1 MYVRGVNAL
10 ADLARA
16 FGELVGHRMNDIRQS
31 SADSD
36 DEAVI
41 TLGLLNAVEENSA
54 LTQRSVAG
62 DLGIALGLANA
73 YLKRCARKGLIKVSM
88 APANRYAY
96 YLTPKGF
103 AEKSRLT
110 ARYLSISFNFFR
122 AAREQCSAT
131 FQECADR
138 GWRRVL
144 LAGVGDM
151 SEIATLCADDLGLE
165 LVGIFDPDA
174 EVGEIAGLT
183 VFAHMEDAGQFDA
196 VVITDLREP
205 QRIFNRLTKIVA
217 PERVLAPR
225 MLNVSRARP
234 KLVR

>member
-1 MYVRGVNAL
+1 M
-10 ADLARA
+10 
-16 FGELVGHRMNDIRQS
+16 VGHRMNEIRQQ

-54 LTQRSVAG
+54 ITQRSVAG
-62 DLGIALGLANA
+62 ELGIALGLTNA
-73 YLKRCARKGLIKVSM
+73 YLKRCVRKGLIKVSM

-131 FQECADR
+131 FSECADLGR
-138 GWRRVL
+138 RRVL
-144 LAGVGDM
+144 LAGAGDL
-151 SEIATLCADDLGLE
+151 SEIATLCADDLGLQ
-165 LVGIFDPDA
+165 LVGIFDPDSEA
-174 EVGEIAGLT
+174 AEIAGLT
-183 VFAHMEDAGQFDA
+183 VFKRLEDAGQFDA
-196 VVITDLREP
+196 VMITDMREP
-205 QRIFNRLTKIVA
+205 QKVFNRLIKIV
-217 PERVLAPR
+217 PPDRVLAPS
-225 MLNVSRARP
+225 MLNVSRTRP
-234 KLVR
+234 KLAR

>member
-1 MYVRGVNAL
+1 
-10 ADLARA
+10 
-16 FGELVGHRMNDIRQS
+16 MNEIRQQ

-54 LTQRSVAG
+54 ITQRSVAG
-62 DLGIALGLANA
+62 ELGIALGLTNA
-73 YLKRCARKGLIKVSM
+73 YLKRCVRKGLIKVSM

-131 FQECADR
+131 FQECADQ
-138 GWRRVL
+138 GWNRIL
-144 LAGVGDM
+144 LVGASDM
-151 SEIATLCADDLGLE
+151 SEIATLCADDLGLQ

-174 EVGEIAGLT
+174 EDTEIAGLT
-183 VFAHMEDAGQFDA
+183 LFRQIEDAGEYDA

-205 QRIFNRLTKIVA
+205 QKTFNRLIKTIA
-217 PERVLAPR
+217 SERVLAPR
-225 MLNVSRARP
+225 MLNVSRTRP
-234 KLVR
+234 KLAR

>member
-1 MYVRGVNAL
+1 
-10 ADLARA
+10 
-16 FGELVGHRMNDIRQS
+16 MNETRPTT
-31 SADSD
+31 AGSD

-62 DLGIALGLANA
+62 ELGIALGLANA
-73 YLKRCARKGLIKVSM
+73 YLKRCVRKGLIKVSM

-131 FQECADR
+131 FGECADQ

-144 LAGVGDM
+144 LAGAGDM
-151 SEIATLCADDLGLE
+151 SEIATLCAADLGLQ
-165 LVGIFDPDA
+165 LVGIFDPNSEA
-174 EVGEIAGLT
+174 AEIAGLP
-183 VFAHMEDAGQFDA
+183 VFRRLKDAGRYDA

-205 QRIFNRLTKIVA
+205 QKTFNRLIKTVA

-225 MLNVSRARP
+225 MLNVSRTRP
-234 KLVR
+234 KLVK

>member
-1 MYVRGVNAL
+1 
-10 ADLARA
+10 
-16 FGELVGHRMNDIRQS
+16 MNEIRQQ

-62 DLGIALGLANA
+62 ELGIALCLTNA
-73 YLKRCARKGLIKVSM
+73 YLKRCVRKGLIKVSM

-122 AAREQCSAT
+122 AAREQCAT
-131 FQECADR
+131 TFIECADQ

-144 LAGVGDM
+144 LAGAGDM
-151 SEIATLCADDLGLE
+151 SEIATLCAGELGLE
-165 LVGIFDPDA
+165 LVGILDPGANAD
-174 EVGEIAGLT
+174 EIAGLP
-183 VFAHMEDAGQFDA
+183 VFPRIEDAGQFDA

-205 QRIFNRLTKIVA
+205 QKTFNRLIKTVA
-217 PERVLAPR
+217 SERVLAPR
-225 MLNVSRARP
+225 MLNVSRTRP
-234 KLVR
+234 KLAR

>member
-1 MYVRGVNAL
+1 M
-10 ADLARA
+10 
-16 FGELVGHRMNDIRQS
+16 VGHRMNEIRQQ

-73 YLKRCARKGLIKVSM
+73 YLKRCVRKGLIKVSM

-138 GWRRVL
+138 GWKRVL
-144 LAGVGDM
+144 LAGTGDM
-151 SEIATLCADDLGLE
+151 SEIATLCAAEIGIE
-165 LVGIFDPDA
+165 LVGILDA
-174 EVGEIAGLT
+174 GADAAEIAGLA
-183 VFAHMEDAGQFDA
+183 VVARMEDAGQYDA

-205 QRIFNRLTKIVA
+205 QKTFNALIKTVE

-225 MLNVSRARP
+225 MLNVSRTRP
-234 KLVR
+234 KLAR

>member
-1 MYVRGVNAL
+1 
-10 ADLARA
+10 
-16 FGELVGHRMNDIRQS
+16 MNEIRQQ

-41 TLGLLNAVEENSA
+41 TLGLLSAIEENSSI
-54 LTQRSVAG
+54 TQRSVAG

-73 YLKRCARKGLIKVSM
+73 YLKRCVRKGLIKMSM

-110 ARYLSISFNFFR
+110 ARYLAISFNFFR

-131 FQECADR
+131 FQECADQ
-138 GWRRVL
+138 GWHRVL
-144 LAGVGDM
+144 LVGASDM
-151 SEIATLCADDLGLE
+151 CEIATLCTSDLGLQ
-165 LVGIFDPDA
+165 LVGILDPDA
-174 EVGEIAGLT
+174 EAAEIAGLA
-183 VFAHMEDAGQFDA
+183 VFQRIEDAGQYDA
-196 VVITDLREP
+196 VMITDLREP
-205 QRIFNRLTKIVA
+205 QNIFNWMIKTVA

-225 MLNVSRARP
+225 MLNVSRTGP
-234 KLVR
+234 KLAR

>member
-1 MYVRGVNAL
+1 LDNSQQPTAV
-10 ADLARA
+10 
-16 FGELVGHRMNDIRQS
+16 
-31 SADSD
+31 SD

-41 TLGLLNAVEENSA
+41 TLGLLNVVEENSHV
-54 LTQRSVAG
+54 TQRSMASE
-62 DLGIALGLANA
+62 LGIALGLANA
-73 YLKRCARKGLIKVSM
+73 YLKRCVKKGLIKVSH

-122 AAREQCSAT
+122 GAREQCSAT
-131 FQECADR
+131 FGECANQ

-144 LAGVGDM
+144 LAGAGEM
-151 SEIATLCADDLGLE
+151 SEIATLCAADLGLE
-165 LVGIFDPDA
+165 LVGIFDPDVEA
-174 EVGEIAGLT
+174 TEMAGLS
-183 VFAHMEDAGQFDA
+183 VFGRLEGVGPYDA

-205 QRIFNRLTKIVA
+205 QKMFDGLVETVQH
-217 PERVLAPR
+217 ERVLAPR
-225 MLNVSRARP
+225 MLNVSRIRP

>member
-1 MYVRGVNAL
+1 M
-10 ADLARA
+10 
-16 FGELVGHRMNDIRQS
+16 VGHQMNEIRQQ

-54 LTQRSVAG
+54 LTQRSVASE
-62 DLGIALGLANA
+62 LGIALGLTNA
-73 YLKRCARKGLIKVSM
+73 YLKRCVRKGLIKVSM

-122 AAREQCSAT
+122 AAREQCAAT
-131 FQECADR
+131 FSECADQ

-144 LAGVGDM
+144 LAGAGDM

-165 LVGIFDPDA
+165 LVGILDPDA
-174 EVGEIAGLT
+174 DVDEIAGLA
-183 VFAHMEDAGQFDA
+183 VFARLEDAGQYDA

-205 QRIFNRLTKIVA
+205 QKTFNRLIKAV
-217 PERVLAPR
+217 PSERVLAPR
-225 MLNVSRARP
+225 MLNVSRTRP
-234 KLVR
+234 KLAR

>member
-1 MYVRGVNAL
+1 MEARGEKIFSG
-10 ADLARA
+10 R
-16 FGELVGHRMNDIRQS
+16 FMNEIPQT

-36 DEAVI
+36 DEAAI

-62 DLGIALGLANA
+62 ELGIALGLANA
-73 YLKRCARKGLIKVSM
+73 YLKRCARKGLIKISM

-122 AAREQCSAT
+122 AARDQCSAT
-131 FQECADR
+131 FEDCASR

-144 LAGVGDM
+144 LAGAGDM
-151 SEIATLCADDLGLE
+151 CQIATLCAGECGVE
-165 LVGIFDPDA
+165 LVGILDPNA
-174 EVGEIAGLT
+174 SETELAGLT
-183 VFAHMEDAGQFDA
+183 IFNNLESAGHYD
-196 VVITDLREP
+196 VIVITDMAEP
-205 QRIFNRLTKIVA
+205 QKTFETLAKIVSA
-217 PERVLAPR
+217 DSVLAPR
-225 MLNVSRARP
+225 LLNVSRTPP
-234 KLVR
+234 KLAR